1 VAAVRALLHYLA
13 IDTFRSQRWVAPV
26 LTFGAIVAIACTQS
40 GSVLPTYAITA
51 AALLFV
57 ATWLSIVVV
66 NNEDTTQQSI
76 TSVCAGSRSRVRMAK
91 LLVAFLLAVALG
103 LVGMIAPPLASSNG
117 VTGVELLAGFSAQVL
132 TALAGVAL
140 GALCSRPLIVR
151 RAWSVLLG
159 AGVCLATVIVPHC
172 PPTRQLLV
180 LFNRS
185 GQFAL
190 GIPVLVIALETL
202 AISAVA
208 VGASLYISSL
218 KS

>member
-1 VAAVRALLHYLA
+1 VRALIHYLA
-13 IDTFRSQRWVAPV
+13 LDTFRSQRWVAPV
-26 LTFGAIVAIACTQS
+26 LTFGIVVAIACTQS
-40 GSVLPTYAITA
+40 GSVLPTYALTA
-51 AALLFV
+51 TALLFV

-66 NNEDTTQQSI
+66 NNEDPMQQSI
-76 TSVCAGSRSRVRMAK
+76 TSVCAGGGSRVRVGK
-91 LLVAFLLAVALG
+91 LLVAFLLAIALG

-140 GALCSRPLIVR
+140 GALCSRPLVVR

-159 AGVCLATVIVPHC
+159 AGVGLATVIVPHC

-185 GQFAL
+185 GHFAL
-190 GIPVLVIALETL
+190 GIPVLVISVETL
-202 AISAVA
+202 VISAA
-208 VGASLYISSL
+208 SVGASLYISSL